1 MADLANRKEN
11 SSSAVGYCMS
21 INCPAIDFKQERT
34 SYMIYLIFS
43 FRNKELYNSRI

>member
-21 INCPAIDFKQERT
+21 INCPAIDFKQRKNFIYDL
-34 SYMIYLIFS
+34 SYILIQ
-43 FRNKELYNSRI
+43 K